1 MVTKEQYQ
9 FLSENIDFE
18 IWEKCDDHYVIRF
31 VTSFHTTED
40 EVNALFTYL
49 SEASVKKE

>member
-1 MVTKEQYQ
+1 MQWTRPKSVRQ
-9 FLSENIDFE
+9 IGE
-18 IWEKCDDHYVIRF
+18 IPGRGRIYMEDYVIRF